1 VPDNAPYD
9 PALAD
14 RHWEALRG
22 FYAERLS

>member
-9 PALAD
+9 AALAE

-22 FYAERLS
+22 LYAERL